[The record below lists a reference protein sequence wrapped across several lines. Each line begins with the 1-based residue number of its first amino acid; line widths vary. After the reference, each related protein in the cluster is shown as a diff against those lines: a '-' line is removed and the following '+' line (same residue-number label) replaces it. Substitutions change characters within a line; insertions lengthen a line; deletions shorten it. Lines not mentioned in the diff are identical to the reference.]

1 MDKKQK
7 LKLKKSLKNELHLTD
22 REVEEE
28 IERIEEMEEEQEEY
42 YQSLESHFAEI
53 LRKYRKEQDP
63 YDDTLSNSFEIPI
76 ARLIQDE
83 GKLSLKDVIK
93 KTGLSRQTAINNLKT
108 LTKNGYLSRQSLV
121 KGRGRPTILYYR
133 TQKPINILKFGNAVT
148 LSFQKLKHV
157 CRLEKGGFCKQKKC
171 HCSPNICPIVIKRDF

>member
-7 LKLKKSLKNELHLTD
+7 LKLKKSLKTEYHLTD
-22 REVEEE
+22 QEVEEE
-28 IERIEEMEEEQEEY
+28 IDRMEKMEEEQEKY

-53 LRKYRKEQDP
+53 LRKCQKEQTP
-63 YDDTLSNSFEIPI
+63 YDAPYNSFEIPI

-108 LTKNGYLSRQSLV
+108 LTEKGFLSRQTLV

-133 TQKPINILKFGNAVT
+133 TQKPVNILKFGNAVT

-157 CRLEKGGFCKQKKC
+157 CRLEKGGFCKEKKC
-171 HCSPNICPIVIKRDF
+171 NCSQDLCPIIINRDF